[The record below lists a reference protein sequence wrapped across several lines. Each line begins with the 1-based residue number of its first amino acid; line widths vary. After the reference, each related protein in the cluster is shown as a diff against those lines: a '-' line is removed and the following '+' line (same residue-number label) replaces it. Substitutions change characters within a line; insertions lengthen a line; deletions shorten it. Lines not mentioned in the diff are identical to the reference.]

1 MELMIIYRVAY
12 QLQNKRYFGYRI
24 FVVLINENDDDNKN
38 NIIE

>member
-1 MELMIIYRVAY
+1 MIIYRVAY

-24 FVVLINENDDDNKN
+24 FAVLINENDDDN

>member
-1 MELMIIYRVAY
+1 MIIYRVAY

-24 FVVLINENDDDNKN
+24 FAVLINDDDN